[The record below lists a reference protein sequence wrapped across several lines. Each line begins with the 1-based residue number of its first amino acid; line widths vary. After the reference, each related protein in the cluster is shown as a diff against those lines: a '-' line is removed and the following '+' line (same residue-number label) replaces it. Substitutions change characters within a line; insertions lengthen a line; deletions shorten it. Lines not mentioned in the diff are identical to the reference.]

1 MCQSER
7 VQRIGV
13 SKDSHTA
20 RRCVRHQES
29 PAKASHKEAT
39 LEKKHLRV
47 RHDLQ
52 DPNLFARHT
61 ECDLHKRA
69 AIRARL
75 ERDHTDKTIA

>member
-52 DPNLFARHT
+52 DPNLFPICIFGT
-61 ECDLHKRA
+61 ERDLHKRA
-69 AIRARL
+69 ARL
-75 ERDHTDKTIA
+75 ERDRTDKTMA